1 MSLKTELNNKV
12 INKPILEIAETYFRE
27 RITPKANIIDRQ
39 SDALKE
45 ALQEMGKL
53 SLLALRV
60 PQNCGGAG
68 ISNVDFHR
76 FQMLVARYS
85 GSLAFLQT
93 QHQSAA
99 YQISLSSN
107 KNLKEQY
114 LPYLSQGKILI
125 GVGFSQLRRQGEP
138 VMKAIPVSGGYQLD
152 GEVPWITGFGF
163 FQHFIIGATLDN
175 GNAVYGIM
183 PFEEIDRNDRSKI
196 EFSAPMELAAMSSTN
211 TVSARLS
218 NWFLEKDRV
227 LSIVPPEAI
236 ALKDRD
242 NVLHHGF
249 FALGCAQAGL
259 DILET
264 ASKRKKLTFIDRA
277 FDSLQQ
283 EVDKCCQS
291 MFAALSP
298 ESETFEARL
307 QLRARSIDLANRCAQ
322 AAIVASSGRANSLE
336 HPAQRVY
343 REALMFSVF
352 GQTTAVMEATLNQ
365 LLVC

>member
-1 MSLKTELNNKV
+1 MSLKAESNKK
-12 INKPILEIAETYFRE
+12 IKNQPILEIAETYFRE
-27 RITPKANIIDRQ
+27 RITPKASLIDRQ
-39 SDALKE
+39 PDALKE
-45 ALQEMGKL
+45 ALQEMGNL
-53 SLLALRV
+53 FLLALRV
-60 PQNCGGAG
+60 PKNFGGAG
-68 ISNVDFHR
+68 ISNDDFHR
-76 FQMLVARYS
+76 FQMLAARYS

-99 YQISLSSN
+99 YQIALSDN
-107 KNLKEQY
+107 ENLKEKY

-138 VMKAIPVSGGYQLD
+138 VMKAILVEGGYKLD

-163 FQHFIIGATLDN
+163 FQHFIIGATLAN
-175 GNAVYGIM
+175 GDAVYGII
-183 PFEEIDRNDRSKI
+183 PFEQIDYHSQGQI
-196 EFSAPMELAAMSSTN
+196 EFSAPIKLAAMASTN
-211 TVSARLS
+211 TVSARVS
-218 NWFLEKDRV
+218 NWFLEKEQV
-227 LSIVPPEAI
+227 LSIVPAEAI

-242 NVLHHGF
+242 NVLYHGF

-259 DILET
+259 DILEAT
-264 ASKRKKLTFIDRA
+264 YKRKKLPFIKRA

-283 EVDKCCQS
+283 EVDRCCQS

-307 QLRARSIDLANRCAQ
+307 QLRARSINLANRCAQ
-322 AAIVASSGRANSLE
+322 AAIIASSGAANSLE

-352 GQTTAVMEATLNQ
+352 GQTTAVMEATLHQ